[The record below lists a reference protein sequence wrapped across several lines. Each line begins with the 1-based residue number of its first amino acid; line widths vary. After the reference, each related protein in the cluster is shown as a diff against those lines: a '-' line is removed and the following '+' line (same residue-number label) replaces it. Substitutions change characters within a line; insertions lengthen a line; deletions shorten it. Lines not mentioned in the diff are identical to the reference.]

1 MTDEKLRP
9 REAGRSLVQRGTQG
23 ETVCRPM
30 IEDEF
35 LSSEGVH
42 ILESWNVSEDPQ
54 LSIARAR
61 LGPGQASQPHR
72 LRHTA
77 ERYVIVSGTGELQIG
92 SLPPTLAHAGD
103 VVYIPPGVRQSIVNT
118 GAVDLVFYCLCSPR
132 FDAADYEALPGTS
145 TEPLA

>member
-9 REAGRSLVQRGTQG
+9 REASRNLVQRGSHG
-23 ETVCRPM
+23 ETICRPM
-30 IEDEF
+30 AEDEF

-61 LGPGQASQPHR
+61 LGPGQASRPHR
-72 LRHTA
+72 LRNTA
-77 ERYVIVSGTGELQIG
+77 ERYVIVSGAGELQVG
-92 SLPPTLAHAGD
+92 SLPTTPAHPGD

-118 GAVDLVFYCLCSPR
+118 GPVDLVFYCICSPR

-145 TEPLA
+145 SDPGV